1 MSCKYLNEDCTHV
14 EKKYMQ
20 KFSGNFIFASLNS
33 CRGYN
38 KSRRDDIQSLIYIMV
53 YLLNNSNLPWSE
65 FHKIFKNGNY
75 EFNDYLRKRLDIKY
89 TKDFFKLSPKSLRDI
104 IKRVLTLQFDEE
116 PPYDTICDKLRQEI
130 SKEIP
135 IDQNNQANNH

>member
-1 MSCKYLNEDCTHV
+1 
-14 EKKYMQ
+14 
-20 KFSGNFIFASLNS
+20 
-33 CRGYN
+33 
-38 KSRRDDIQSLIYIMV
+38 MV

-130 SKEIP
+130 AKEIP
-135 IDQNNQANNH
+135 IDQTNQTNIHQFEWIHNHASRIKDKIMKENIHNIDYGEAKRAASNNISI